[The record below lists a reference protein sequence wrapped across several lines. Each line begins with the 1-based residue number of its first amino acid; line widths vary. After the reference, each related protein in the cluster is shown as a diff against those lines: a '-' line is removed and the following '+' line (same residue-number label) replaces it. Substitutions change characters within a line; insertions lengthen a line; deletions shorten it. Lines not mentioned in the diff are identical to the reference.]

1 MATKRLATDD
11 GLDRIVEAIKNQDTV
26 KARNAEIDA
35 HAKEVMDSL
44 PSDYTTTVAQVA
56 QLQSGKVDKVSGKGL
71 STNDYTNTDKSQVAQ
86 NKADIATLNND
97 KVYISSKGGIYTSTQ
112 ISLAGMYI
120 DNNGLSTYPSG
131 IFLSTSELT
140 NISIPDDIKSLPA
153 FMFHQ
158 SSVKTITIHKN
169 VKKIGS
175 WAFYKCPKLTEVII
189 PEDSLLTTLGD
200 EVFANCYSLK
210 SVFLPS
216 TITSI
221 GTYNTLF
228 SNCNNMHNV
237 TLGTDWNCS
246 IKINNITLTVDS
258 MINGI
263 FNNLKDLTGN
273 TAKTLTLGSN
283 NLALLTDEQKQI
295 ATSKNWNLA

>member
-11 GLDRIVEAIKNQDTV
+11 GLDRIVEAISNQDTV

-97 KVYISSKGGIYTSTQ
+97 KVYISSKGGIYTSTR

-120 DNNGLSTYPSG
+120 DNNGLSTYPAG
-131 IFLSTSELT
+131 IFSSTSELT
-140 NISIPDDIKSLPA
+140 NISIPNDIKSLPT
-153 FMFHQ
+153 FMFYQ
-158 SSVKTITIHKN
+158 SSVKTITIHKD
-169 VKKIGS
+169 VKKIDS
-175 WAFYKCPKLTEVII
+175 WAFYICQKLTEVII
-189 PEDSLLTTLGD
+189 PENSLLTTLGA
-200 EVFANCYSLK
+200 EVFAGCVSLK

-221 GTYNTLF
+221 GAYNTLF
-228 SNCNNMHNV
+228 SNCINMHNV
-237 TLGTDWNCS
+237 TLGADWNCS
-246 IKINNITLTVDS
+246 IAFNSIKLTVDS

-295 ATSKNWNLA
+295 ATDKNWNLA